1 MCSARRLARYP
12 LIAGGEPGGLDPTF
26 AAVGVAGCDLTLQA
40 GGQELLVAPP
50 HGSSPLGHAGQPARV
65 LACCGPRRSAV
76 VGSATVGKQL
86 ASPRDRRLEFP
97 STTGGD
103 FRCSLRRCYLCVP
116 PSADRDRPLLV
127 VAMTLC
133 LLLGPLFATGV
144 DVTYASAVAAELP
157 GGGFA
162 LSGLPDTC
170 RAIGV
175 DPARFASASPDRAA
189 CRWPGRAIAETCS
202 AWLFQADRAA
212 GKRSGKR
219 RKFRVQ
225 PLDISALQ
233 QQLPRK
239 DIKS

>member
-1 MCSARRLARYP
+1 
-12 LIAGGEPGGLDPTF
+12 
-26 AAVGVAGCDLTLQA
+26 
-40 GGQELLVAPP
+40 
-50 HGSSPLGHAGQPARV
+50 
-65 LACCGPRRSAV
+65 
-76 VGSATVGKQL
+76 
-86 ASPRDRRLEFP
+86 
-97 STTGGD
+97 
-103 FRCSLRRCYLCVP
+103 
-116 PSADRDRPLLV
+116 
-127 VAMTLC
+127 MTLC

-189 CRWPGRAIAETCS
+189 CGWRGRAIAGTCS
-202 AWLFQADRAA
+202 AWLFQADRAS

-225 PLDISALQ
+225 PVDISALQ